1 VCRLILT
8 LAGIVVAAM
17 PWPEVLAMGDVQSRP
32 ARGAEGQAMQVDVA
46 KVSKHEYPFDMDRAV
61 RAELIEA
68 MRDSYDRFDP
78 AQFERGPD
86 GKYPL
91 IGKGKAESPLGRLYP
106 AMHLTLSPRPGR
118 EAADRTLARKM
129 ILRAIR
135 QGLFRS
141 AGHEADGVWQWQV
154 SDDEQPYPRDRNT
167 SGFMGCALVR
177 IWANDPVKLADWPAA
192 DLAEFTEAVRVS
204 VDASLRH
211 WVRIGYVNPQMLD
224 FYLCWVAAD
233 LLGES
238 KYRDT
243 AREHLKQFLT
253 YARTT
258 DEFEEYVSPTYM
270 AVNLEAAV
278 ALAHYT
284 KDTPDAALTRE
295 LCERTWRQ
303 VAAAAHGPTRQLCG
317 PHARAYTDVAVAPDR
332 PGQRV
337 PLVYAWL
344 HLAAPDVFVP
354 LSGDRSLHAGMFIDL
369 AAVGFYVPL
378 GIPADARGE
387 LRASFA
393 EPLQRRTVVEWIGRC
408 AWRPPYDLS
417 KPATDA
423 PAPRFRLATR
433 YRTSTYCVGSVN
445 EQDAWLQRRSVLAY
459 WLDESGRPT
468 GLKWQVAVTVDDPD
482 AYLAD
487 WLFMMGVE
495 LISLQDGAEVIGAY
509 RSAPV
514 VRAAPGDVVTAPA
527 RIQSIGRRGM
537 LEPGNPVVWMLGT
550 HWRQGIE
557 PEQLRGR
564 VKELWIGITP
574 VGPGAWQRLDEA
586 GTRWVFGGGATEA
599 VIETPTGAT
608 VVKRA
613 NRAGSNEVVE
623 CLQLYHADGLMWD
636 WLSPPAIFLPF
647 GLKVQAKDQ
656 QHTFGPQTQ
665 GDARACEI
673 RRGELKLKWQSPTKP
688 DRIQQRT
695 WWGYVGGREVLPDGF
710 AQ

>member
-1 VCRLILT
+1 VRTLIT
-8 LAGIVVAAM
+8 SLASIAFAAILSA
-17 PWPEVLAMGDVQSRP
+17 EGLAVSDVQSRS
-32 ARGAEGQAMQVDVA
+32 AGERQEQAGKMDVA
-46 KVSKHEYPFDMDRAV
+46 KVSTYQYPFDTDRAV

-68 MRDSYDRFDP
+68 LREGYDRFD
-78 AQFERGPD
+78 AARFEQGPD
-86 GKYPL
+86 GKYPS
-91 IGKGKAESPLGRLYP
+91 IGKGKSEGTLGWLYP

-118 EAADRTLARKM
+118 EAADRTLVRKM
-129 ILRAIR
+129 VLRAIR
-135 QGLFRS
+135 QGLYRS
-141 AGHEADGVWQWQV
+141 AGHEADGAWYWGIT
-154 SDDEQPYPRDRNT
+154 DDEQPYPRDRNT
-167 SGFMGCALVR
+167 AGFMGCALVR
-177 IWANDPVKLADWPAA
+177 IWANDPLKLADWPAA
-192 DLAEFTEAVRVS
+192 DLAEFTDAVRAS
-204 VDASLRH
+204 VDASLH
-211 WVRIGYVNPQMLD
+211 HPVRIGYVNPQMLD

-233 LLGES
+233 LLGKS

-243 AREHLKQFLT
+243 ARKHLKEFLT

-270 AVNLEAAV
+270 AVNLQAAV

-317 PHARAYTDVAVAPDR
+317 PHARAYTDVAAAPDK
-332 PGQRV
+332 PGQRI

-354 LSGDRSLHAGMFIDL
+354 LSGDRSIHARMFTDL
-369 AAVGFYVPL
+369 AAVGLYVPL
-378 GIPADARGE
+378 GIPADARAE

-393 EPLQRRTVVEWIGRC
+393 EPVQSRTVLEWIGRC
-408 AWRPPYDLS
+408 TWRPPYDLS

-423 PAPRFRLATR
+423 PAPRLRLATR

-459 WLDESGRPT
+459 WLDEAGRPT
-468 GLKWQVAVTVDDPD
+468 GPKWQVAVTVDDPD

-527 RIQSIGRRGM
+527 CIQSIERRWM
-537 LEPGNPVVWMLGT
+537 FEPDNPRAWLLGT

-557 PEQLRGR
+557 PEQVCER

-574 VGPGAWQRLDEA
+574 VGPGVWQRLDKE
-586 GTRWVFGGGATEA
+586 GTRWVFGSGATEA

-613 NRAGSNEVVE
+613 NRAGRSDIVE
-623 CLQLYHADGLMWD
+623 CLQLYHADGVMWD
-636 WLSPPAIFLPF
+636 WLNPPAVFLPF
-647 GLKVQAKDQ
+647 GLKVQATDQ
-656 QHTFGPQTQ
+656 PRIFGLQTQ
-665 GDARACEI
+665 GDAQACEI
-673 RRGELKLKWQSPTKP
+673 RRGDLKLKWQSPTRP
-688 DRIQQRT
+688 DQIQQRT

-710 AQ
+710 AR